1 MTVHRLRGAARIAAA
16 FLFVVGFAAT
26 ASAQTGQIRGKVVD
40 AKGEPVAD
48 AAVTIDF
55 KGNITRQQTTKTDKR
70 GGFIQ
75 VGLAPGPYEVTVVKG
90 DLKQTLQT
98 RVPVGATIE
107 LDFMLV
113 PGAAAGM
120 SPEDAKALEAKRK
133 ELEAK
138 YRSGVEL
145 IDAGKY
151 DEGIAALNAVIAE
164 TGGCAI
170 CQVKIGDGLFRKGDE
185 AAAEAAYNKAIAADP
200 KLPDGYAQ
208 LANLYNKQQKFDK
221 AAEMSKKATEVGAGT
236 AGGASASVVFN
247 QGIIYWNQSKV
258 AEARA
263 QFEQAVKM
271 DPTLADAHYWLGM
284 ALVNEGKLPEAVV
297 AFEKY
302 LELAPTGQ
310 HADTA
315 KGILSSIK

>member
-1 MTVHRLRGAARIAAA
+1 MTVRRLRGAARIAAA
-16 FLFVVGFAAT
+16 FLFVVGFAAA
-26 ASAQTGQIRGKVVD
+26 ASAQTGQVRGKVVD
-40 AKGEPVAD
+40 ARGEPVAD
-48 AAVTIDF
+48 ATVTIDF

-70 GGFIQ
+70 GSFIQ
-75 VGLAPGPYEVTVVKG
+75 VGLPPGPYEVTVAKG
-90 DLKQTLQT
+90 DLKQTIPT
-98 RVPVGATIE
+98 RVPVGSTIE
-107 LDFMLV
+107 LDFTLV
-113 PGAAAGM
+113 PGAAAGLT
-120 SPEDAKALEAKRK
+120 PDEAKAREARRK

-138 YRSGVEL
+138 YLSGVDL
-145 IDAGKY
+145 IDAGRY

-185 AAAEAAYNKAIAADP
+185 AGAEAAYNKAIADDP

-208 LANLYNKQQKFDK
+208 LANLYNKQQKFDE
-221 AAEMSKKATEVGAGT
+221 AAEMSKKATEAGAGT

-247 QGIIYWNQSKV
+247 QGIIFWNQSKV

-263 QFEQAVKM
+263 QFEQAIKM
-271 DPTLADAHYWLGM
+271 DPALADAHFWLGM
-284 ALVNEGKLPEAVV
+284 ALVNEDKLPEAVV

-315 KGILSSIK
+315 KGILASIK